1 MIDQEPS
8 NMPSFWGAFVPP
20 PPPTGWR
27 ERVRGALGAALGI
40 VLIGFASAWWMGA
53 ASSGLPFLIA
63 PLGASAV
70 LLFAVPASPLAQ
82 PWPIVGGNVIAALIG
97 VTAARWVSDPVVAS
111 ALALGAS
118 IAAMAA
124 LRCVHPPSGAVALT
138 AVLGGSHI
146 TAAGYGFALEPVLLN
161 SMLLMIVAIVFNTAT
176 GHSYPH
182 RAHATAQP
190 APDALTPADFD
201 AVLADY
207 GETLDIDAADLRALY
222 EDLRRRA

>member
-1 MIDQEPS
+1 
-8 NMPSFWGAFVPP
+8 MPSFWAAFVPP
-20 PPPTGWR
+20 PPATGWR
-27 ERVRGALGAALGI
+27 ERLRGAFGAALGI
-40 VLIGFASAWWMGA
+40 VVVGLVSAWWLGKGA
-53 ASSGLPFLIA
+53 SGLPFLIA

-82 PWPIVGGNVIAALIG
+82 PWPIIGGNVIAALIG
-97 VTAARWVSDPVVAS
+97 VTVARLIANPVVAS
-111 ALALGAS
+111 ALSLGVS
-118 IAAMAA
+118 MVAMSA

-161 SMLLMIVAIVFNTAT
+161 SLLLMIVAILFNAAT

-182 RAHATAQP
+182 RAHAPAHP
-190 APDALTPADFD
+190 APPKAPDALTAEDLD

-207 GETLDIDAADLRALY
+207 GETLDISAADLRALY

>member
-1 MIDQEPS
+1 MIERKTPD
-8 NMPSFWGAFVPP
+8 MPSFWAAFVPP
-20 PPPTGWR
+20 PPATGWR
-27 ERVRGALGAALGI
+27 ERVRGALGAAIGI
-40 VLIGFASAWWMGA
+40 ILIGFVSAWWMGA
-53 ASSGLPFLIA
+53 VSTGLPFLIA

-97 VTAARWVSDPVVAS
+97 VTVARWVADPVVAS
-111 ALALGAS
+111 ALALGIS
-118 IAAMAA
+118 IAAMSA
-124 LRCVHPPSGAVALT
+124 LRCLHPPGGAVAMT

-161 SMLLMIVAIVFNTAT
+161 SVLLTVVAILFNTAT

-190 APDALTPADFD
+190 MPDALTPADFD

>member
-1 MIDQEPS
+1 MTEPK
-8 NMPSFWGAFVPP
+8 NPDVRSFWAAFVPP
-20 PPPTGWR
+20 PPAIGWG

-40 VLIGFASAWWMGA
+40 VLIGFVSAWWMGA
-53 ASSGLPFLIA
+53 GSSGLPFLIA
-63 PLGASAV
+63 PMGASAV

-82 PWPIVGGNVIAALIG
+82 PWPIIGGNLIAALIG
-97 VTAARWVSDPVVAS
+97 VTAARTIADPVTAS
-111 ALALGAS
+111 ALALGLS
-118 IAAMAA
+118 IAAMSA

-138 AVLGGSHI
+138 AVLGGGRI
-146 TAAGYGFALEPVLLN
+146 AAAGYGFVLEPVLLN
-161 SMLLMIVAIVFNTAT
+161 SLLLMIVAIAFNTAT

-182 RAHATAQP
+182 RAHATAKP

-201 AVLADY
+201 AVLAEY